1 MSGSLDDLEFM
12 LLLDAKPDRCE
23 DCAEGIAHQHANGD
37 LKACQPTRC
46 PGCIYCPRADAE
58 W

>member
-1 MSGSLDDLEFM
+1 VSDLNDLEFM

-23 DCAEGIAHQHANGD
+23 DCADGTAHQHANGD
-37 LKACQPTRC
+37 LVACRTRC
-46 PGCIYCPRADAE
+46 PGCIYCPRADEE